1 MLIIQRKTAW
11 FAKMSHLKII
21 LNGSRIGNIEEGEIK
36 SFEMKK
42 GSYILQIKGLFVH
55 SQLVKLEVVGD
66 QKTLYPNVTETL
78 LAAEELVKDGLSA
91 LKKAMSVWGFPQ
103 TTWARYLSFC

>member
-55 SQLVKLEVVGD
+55 SQLVKLEVENDENMVFVVNAFGRGYW
-66 QKTLYPNVTETL
+66 KTFLN
-78 LAAEELVKDGLSA
+78 
-91 LKKAMSVWGFPQ
+91 LK
-103 TTWARYLSFC
+103 RI